1 MSTPK
6 GNKDAMGKG
15 IRSLLQGIDSD
26 LKNTAAG
33 LRPQVVEEVVS
44 MVRIPVEQIETNPKQ
59 PRKDFDEQALQELA
73 QSIKLH
79 DIIQPIT
86 VSKLGNN
93 RYRLISGERRW
104 RAAKLAGLN
113 DIPAYLRQ

>member
-1 MSTPK
+1 MSTSK
-6 GNKDAMGKG
+6 GNKDALGKG

-33 LRPQVVEEVVS
+33 LKPQVVEEAVG
-44 MVRIPVEQIETNPKQ
+44 MVRIPVEQIETNPRQ

-86 VSKLGNN
+86 VSRLSPNK
-93 RYRLISGERRW
+93 YRLISGERRW
-104 RAAKLAGLN
+104 RASKMA
-113 DIPAYLRQ
+113 